1 MFTSDLVPHN
11 LGDSV
16 ITAKQFKVIAAVES
30 ISWACLLVFTILKYA
45 ADWPKGVQI
54 FGPIHGVLFIA
65 LVGSAYILMQANHWP
80 LNRFVR
86 IVLSSFVPLY
96 GYVLIDH
103 ETGSAPA

>member
-1 MFTSDLVPHN
+1 M
-11 LGDSV
+11 
-16 ITAKQFKVIAAVES
+16 ITGKQFKVVAAVES
-30 ISWACLLVFTILKYA
+30 ISWACLLAFTVLKYV

-65 LVGSAYILMQANHWP
+65 LVGSAYILMQANDWP

-103 ETGSAPA
+103 ETESASA